1 MADHT
6 TDAADLLVAGALELL
21 ERSRSQLAR
30 STDGDIALMCRIVEE
45 TADRLAEAAKDP
57 WCSGSLA
64 EALLDWR
71 DRLSSYLLASRA
83 LAELDVDRQLAAQL
97 LRRGVDEVIERCARV
112 SFNGTRRPGVGF
124 DDWAPFGGS

>member
-1 MADHT
+1 MADHVT
-6 TDAADLLVAGALELL
+6 HAADLLASGALDLL
-21 ERSRSQLAR
+21 ERSQSQLAR
-30 STDGDIALMCRIVEE
+30 GGDDLTLMCQIVEE

-57 WCSGSLA
+57 WCNGSLS

-97 LRRGVDEVIERCARV
+97 LRRGVDEVIGRCVRASSRDG
-112 SFNGTRRPGVGF
+112 SLGVGF
-124 DDWAPFGGS
+124 DD